1 MASRWI
7 LMKSVTKILINI
19 LLVGTVF
26 VACTTSNSTISDTE
40 SDNSEMSESASEE
53 SGTSDSESDLI
64 SSLSD
69 IYSSN
74 NNEVPN
80 VYSRIKKER
89 EVEVDLTKGYRI
101 QVYSGQNVFEAD
113 TMASRF
119 RAWSDTTI
127 TGYQAETYTFF
138 KTPYYRVHVGDFHSR
153 DRALSFSK
161 LVKRFFR
168 DAWVV
173 YDSVNPYLVP
183 DDTTS
188 IRLQEL

>member
-1 MASRWI
+1 
-7 LMKSVTKILINI
+7 MKSVTKILINI

>member
-1 MASRWI
+1 
-7 LMKSVTKILINI
+7 MKSFTKIPLVVF
-19 LLVGTVF
+19 LLSGF
-26 VACTTSNSTISDTE
+26 FGACTSSHSTTSDTVYNDSENEESVNKEPTISD
-40 SDNSEMSESASEE
+40 SEAV
-53 SGTSDSESDLI
+53 LI

-74 NNEVPN
+74 NNEIPN
-80 VYSRIKKER
+80 VYSEIKKEK

-113 TMASRF
+113 TIASRF

-173 YDSVNPYLVP
+173 YDTVNPYLVP
-183 DDTTS
+183 DDTTKIS
-188 IRLQEL
+188 LQGL